1 MAEPTEFEKLMQ
13 SYQKVDEPS
22 DFDKL
27 MQTYQNKST
36 AAPVIN
42 LPKDITGLTETD
54 LAKLYT
60 DSRSAGFNDAQIRDA
75 ANARY
80 GKQSDTTW
88 DYLTSLAGFAP
99 PSANAGVVGEANKG
113 VVAGPTSLT
122 TDPLNFYTKQFQ
134 GKDYSLDTAT
144 VDKLTQ
150 QILAQNTTSKWSGEG
165 WGSAQANARAMA
177 ENLYASGVKDIKEVG
192 LVDKTVDEAV
202 TPIYE
207 YVNTGGYDENGPVM
221 EARIVGYKDS
231 KGNPVDAKLVTS
243 GTTYS
248 GGDAGTSEN
257 FYAAPIGIQKLIGNK
272 TTGQTLIGD
281 YDKSGSE
288 NIWSGTTSGKG
299 NTAYRVHFDDKG
311 NPYFY
316 TTGHS
321 SNDLV
326 NLLGNDPILNAIAQ
340 IGASY
345 FGGPAGSAALN
356 AAMGKNVGDIA
367 KSYILS
373 QLGQE
378 AFKGLT
384 TTGAEQNLFGE
395 TGANFA
401 KDIKDV
407 FGKTGADIV
416 GKTAGSFIAGGGNV
430 DLGSLLV
437 NQGVGAATTAVLGE
451 IPGFDG
457 LNATEK
463 KFVTNIVS
471 STLNDGKLSANEAI
485 SAAFSAATQAMKN
498 TSKTTKVAGADGDDE
513 FQLPGGTQ
521 VAGPYSIDVAG
532 VPLFQESVPAGFTP
546 PAGLRLL
553 SASDDIK
560 EVYDSEGNFLKET
573 KPVGSY
579 IDYSLIPGKGVWVV
593 KEDAVQ
599 KFDTGRFADDIAMF
613 YQNQGDLDKIA
624 SATNETSDDY
634 VSEFLKSIGI
644 KTVDDLKDSK
654 LSNQDIL
661 DLINLPKDDDSIPEL
676 NVTGKRIEGTIGELD
691 TTKKDDDKKD
701 DDIPEIVI
709 DDKKDKGCP
718 PGFHDDGTGLC
729 VADDD
734 TKKDTEC
741 PEGYVRD
748 LETGQCVLPTTTKPP
763 PIKCGEGF
771 KLSADGKSCVPIVKT
786 DKPIKCTEG
795 FELSAD
801 GKSCVPIKK
810 KTTAEATPSQGQ
822 NAPSQDPYANIKL
835 MEELFG
841 GDIAYKLRSLGA
853 PQNLASADID
863 ALERLL
869 RG

>member
-13 SYQKVDEPS
+13 SYQKVEEPS
-22 DFDKL
+22 DFEKL
-27 MQTYQNKST
+27 MQTYQDKST

-42 LPKDITGLTETD
+42 LPKNITGMSDTD
-54 LAKLYT
+54 LAKLYADT
-60 DSRSAGFNDAQIRDA
+60 RSSGFNDAQIRSAADA
-75 ANARY
+75 QY
-80 GKQSDTTW
+80 GKQTDTNW
-88 DYLTSLAGFAP
+88 DYLTGLAGFAP
-99 PSANAGVVGEANKG
+99 PSSNAGVVGNANTG
-113 VVAGPTSLT
+113 VVAGAKPPPV
-122 TDPLNFYTKQFQ
+122 TDALNLYTKQFQ
-134 GKDYSLDTAT
+134 GKDYSLDTAI

-150 QILAQNTTSKWSGEG
+150 QILAQNTTSKWTGEG

-177 ENLYASGVKDIKEVG
+177 ENLYASGVKDITEVG
-192 LVDKTVDEAV
+192 LVDKKVDEAV

-207 YVNTGGYDENGPVM
+207 YVNTGGYDENGPIM

-231 KGNPVDAKLVTS
+231 KGNPVDAKLVTQ
-243 GTTYS
+243 GTVYS
-248 GGDAGTSEN
+248 GGDAGTAETA
-257 FYAAPIGIQKLIGNK
+257 YTAPTGIQKIIGNK
-272 TTGQTLIGD
+272 TTGQTLLGD

-340 IGASY
+340 IGATWI
-345 FGGPAGSAALN
+345 GGPAGNAALN
-356 AAMGKNVGDIA
+356 VAMGKDAKDVF
-367 KSYILS
+367 KSYVLS

-384 TTGAEQNLFGE
+384 DTGVDTNLFGE

-407 FGKTGADIV
+407 FGKTGSDII
-416 GKTAGSFIAGGGNV
+416 GKTAGSYVAGGGNV

-471 STLNDGKLSANEAI
+471 STLNDGKLSPNEAI

-498 TSKTTKVAGADGDDE
+498 TSKGTKVADAGTDDD

-553 SASDDIK
+553 SVADDVK
-560 EVYDSEGNFLKET
+560 EVYDSEGKFLKET
-573 KPVGSY
+573 KPMGSY
-579 IDYSLIPGKGVWVV
+579 IDYSLLPGKGVWVV
-593 KEDAVQ
+593 KDDFVQ
-599 KFDTGRFADDIAMF
+599 KFDANNFADDIAMF

-624 SATNETSDDY
+624 QGTPSTFDD
-634 VSEFLKSIGI
+634 ELADLLKYKGI
-644 KTVDDLKDSK
+644 KNTGDLNASKLTNDDLFAMFNSNFGDSFVGDK
-654 LSNQDIL
+654 TVKGDNIDSLDI
-661 DLINLPKDDDSIPEL
+661 
-676 NVTGKRIEGTIGELD
+676 TGNRIKGTIGELD
-691 TTKKDDDKKD
+691 TTKKDDKDDDKKDDEIDELIIKDKKD
-701 DDIPEIVI
+701 DDIKV
-709 DDKKDKGCP
+709 
-718 PGFHDDGTGLC
+718 
-729 VADDD
+729 DDD
-734 TKKDTEC
+734 TKKDC

-748 LETGQCVLPTTTKPP
+748 AETGQCVLPTTTKPP

-786 DKPIKCTEG
+786 TGPIKCTEG

-810 KTTAEATPSQGQ
+810 KTAEQTAAQGQ

-841 GDIAYKLRSLGA
+841 GDIAYKLRDLGA
-853 PQNLASADID
+853 PKNLASADID
-863 ALERLL
+863 ALARLL

>member
-1 MAEPTEFEKLMQ
+1 MAEPTEFEKLMAGYANWEQ
-13 SYQKVDEPS
+13 QKAGVPV
-22 DFDKL
+22 
-27 MQTYQNKST
+27 
-36 AAPVIN
+36 AAPTVN
-42 LPKDITGLTETD
+42 LPKDITGLTEKD
-54 LAKLYT
+54 LAKLYS
-60 DSRSAGFNDAQIRDA
+60 DSRSSGFNDAQIREA

-99 PSANAGVVGEANKG
+99 PSSNAGVVGDANKG

-134 GKDYSLDTAT
+134 GKDYSLDTT
-144 VDKLTQ
+144 IVDKLTQ
-150 QILAQNTTSKWSGEG
+150 QILAQNTTSRWSGEG
-165 WGSAQANARAMA
+165 FGSAQANARAMA
-177 ENLYASGVKDIKEVG
+177 ENLYASGVKDIKDVG
-192 LVDKTVDEAV
+192 LVDKTVDETV
-202 TPIYE
+202 IPQYE
-207 YVNTGGYDENGPVM
+207 RTVLGYDNEGNQ
-221 EARIVGYKDS
+221 IVDTKIIGYTDL
-231 KGNPVDAKLVTS
+231 KGNKVDANLVKE
-243 GTTYS
+243 GTVYS
-248 GGDAGTSEN
+248 GGDAGIETIYN
-257 FYAAPIGIQKLIGNK
+257 APVGIQKIIGNK
-272 TTGQTLIGD
+272 ATGQSLLND
-281 YDKSGSE
+281 YGERGGVD
-288 NIWSGTTSGKG
+288 NAWSGTYSGKG
-299 NTAYRVHFDDKG
+299 NTAYRVKFDDKG

-316 TTGHS
+316 TTGAS

-340 IGASY
+340 IGAT
-345 FGGPAGSAALN
+345 FIAGPAGNAALN
-356 AAMGKNVGDIA
+356 LAMGKDFKDIA
-367 KSYILS
+367 KSTALS
-373 QLGQE
+373 YLGNE

-416 GKTAGSFIAGGGNV
+416 GKTAGSYIASGGNA
-430 DLGSLLV
+430 DLGSLLL

-471 STLNDGKLSANEAI
+471 STLNDGKLSPNEAI

-498 TSKTTKVAGADGDDE
+498 TNKSTKVAGGDEDDV
-513 FQLPGGTQ
+513 FKLPDGTQ

-532 VPLFQESVPAGFTP
+532 VPLFQETVPKGFTP

-553 SASDDIK
+553 SANELKD
-560 EVYDSEGNFLKET
+560 VYDTEGKFLRET

-579 IDYSLIPGKGVWVV
+579 LDDSILPGKSVWVV
-593 KEDAVQ
+593 KDDALQ
-599 KFDTGRFADDIAMF
+599 NFDTGNFANDIAMF

-624 SATNETSDDY
+624 QGTPSTFDD
-634 VSEFLKSIGI
+634 ELADLLKYKGI
-644 KTVDDLKDSK
+644 KNTNDLNASKLTDDDLFAMFNSNFGDSFAGNK
-654 LSNQDIL
+654 KVKGDNIDSLDI
-661 DLINLPKDDDSIPEL
+661 
-676 NVTGKRIEGTIGELD
+676 TGKRIPGTIGALD
-691 TTKKDDDKKD
+691 TTKKDDKKIDGDKKVDDIPELVVTGKKD
-701 DDIPEIVI
+701 DDKKVD
-709 DDKKDKGCP
+709 DDKK
-718 PGFHDDGTGLC
+718 
-729 VADDD
+729 
-734 TKKDTEC
+734 KDC

-748 LETGQCVLPTTTKPP
+748 AETGQCVLPTTTKPP

-786 DKPIKCTEG
+786 SQPIKCTEG

-810 KTTAEATPSQGQ
+810 KTAETTPAQGQ

>member
-1 MAEPTEFEKLMQ
+1 MAEPTEFEKLMAGYENWEQ
-13 SYQKVDEPS
+13 QKAGVPV
-22 DFDKL
+22 
-27 MQTYQNKST
+27 
-36 AAPVIN
+36 AAPTVN
-42 LPKDITGLTETD
+42 LPKDITGLTEKD
-54 LAKLYT
+54 LAKLYS
-60 DSRSAGFNDAQIRDA
+60 DSRSSGFNDAQIRDA

-288 NIWSGTTSGKG
+288 NIWSGTTTGKG

-321 SNDLV
+321 SNDIV
-326 NLLGNDPILNAIAQ
+326 NMLGNDPILNAIAQ

-416 GKTAGSFIAGGGNV
+416 GKTAGSYIASGGNV

-498 TSKTTKVAGADGDDE
+498 TSKATKVADAGEDE
-513 FQLPGGTQ
+513 EFKLPDGTQ
-521 VAGPYSIDVAG
+521 VAGPYKIDVAG
-532 VPLFQESVPAGFTP
+532 VHLMKESVPEGLTP
-546 PAGLRLL
+546 PAGLRFL
-553 SASDDIK
+553 SEKNDIK
-560 EVYDSEGNFLKET
+560 EVYDSEGKFLKET
-573 KPVGSY
+573 KPMGSY
-579 IDYSLIPGKGVWVV
+579 INYTILPGKGVWVV
-593 KEDAVQ
+593 KEDAIQ
-599 KFDTGRFADDIAMF
+599 NFDMGKFADDIAMF

-624 SATNETSDDY
+624 QGTPSTFDD
-634 VSEFLKSIGI
+634 ELADLLKYKGI
-644 KTVDDLKDSK
+644 KNTNDLNASKLTDDDLFAMFNSNFGDSFAGNK
-654 LSNQDIL
+654 KVKGDNIDSLDI
-661 DLINLPKDDDSIPEL
+661 
-676 NVTGKRIEGTIGELD
+676 TGKRIPGTIGALD
-691 TTKKDDDKKD
+691 TTKKDDKKIDDDKKVDDIPELVVTGKKD
-701 DDIPEIVI
+701 DDKKVD
-709 DDKKDKGCP
+709 DDKK
-718 PGFHDDGTGLC
+718 
-729 VADDD
+729 
-734 TKKDTEC
+734 KDC

-748 LETGQCVLPTTTKPP
+748 AETGQCVLPTTTKPP

-786 DKPIKCTEG
+786 SQPIKCTEG

-810 KTTAEATPSQGQ
+810 KTAEATPSQGQ